1 MILEE
6 LFYIKL
12 HKIKKEMFHFEQKT
26 EIRLLIA
33 QVFRVKRVHRV
44 SVKKARGENYL

>member
-1 MILEE
+1 MISEE

-12 HKIKKEMFHFEQKT
+12 YRRKKEMFHFEQTT
-26 EIRLLIA
+26 ERRLLTA